1 MKIFAELVQYLPQ
14 RRKTEA
20 KVSVLFLYY
29 SIATLLVMEEKTIKS
44 RYTFVQK
51 NTSLAHIKA
60 EIISA
65 VYRIVSTAQ
74 AFKH

>member
-1 MKIFAELVQYLPQ
+1 
-14 RRKTEA
+14 
-20 KVSVLFLYY
+20 
-29 SIATLLVMEEKTIKS
+29 MEEKTIKS

-74 AFKH
+74 AFKPQITETYTNNYIALLLI